1 MEFELLDKKIGEI
14 SADCEVVFMVG
25 KNLKHK
31 WVKDLEYF
39 KPLNFKAEV
48 EETVFIPDRKKL
60 YIAIDSMEHDSI
72 RTACAQAI
80 RILKKTNFKSVKI
93 GFYAGKE
100 FATDNIR
107 AIAEGFILGEYIFDK
122 YKSNKIK
129 SSIKKIVVS
138 TEEYSGKTIS
148 VKIIKKELKTG
159 EILAHAVNFTREIA
173 NQPPD
178 DMTPIQMGEVA
189 KKLAKENDLQ
199 CRIYGEEFLKKNGM
213 NAFLAVG
220 RGSIHPL
227 RLIHLTYKPKNAKN
241 RIAIVGKGITY
252 DSGGLSLK
260 PTSSMITMKSDKSGA
275 SAVFGIMSIV
285 KKLNLPFEVH
295 GIVGAAENMIGGNAY
310 KPDDI
315 LTAKNGKTI
324 EVKNTDA
331 EGRLV
336 LADCLCYAQD
346 FDPDYILDFATL
358 TGACVVA
365 LGEYTVGV
373 MGFDEK
379 LKKEIMRAASA
390 SGELSAD
397 LPFNKYLPKLLKSK
411 IADVSNLSSSN
422 YGGAITAGLFL
433 SEFIKK
439 ENKEK
444 WAHLDIAGPAYVEKE
459 WGCNSYGASGAGVK
473 MAARWMENLLKKF

>member
-1 MEFELLDKKIGEI
+1 MDKKIDKI
-14 SADCEVVFMVG
+14 SADCEVVFVVD

-31 WVKDLEYF
+31 WIKDSEHF
-39 KPLNFKAEV
+39 KLLKFKAEA
-48 EETVFIPDRKKL
+48 EEAVFVPHKKRL
-60 YIAIDSMEHDSI
+60 YIAIGSLEHDSI

-80 RILKKTNFKSVKI
+80 RILKKTNFQSIKI
-93 GFYAGKE
+93 GLYAGKE
-100 FATDNIR
+100 FAPDNIR
-107 AIAEGFILGEYIFDK
+107 SIAEGFILGGYIFDK
-122 YKSNKIK
+122 YKTKKVK
-129 SSIKKIVVS
+129 SRVKKIAVS
-138 TEEYSGKTIS
+138 SEEYSGKTIS
-148 VKIIKKELKTG
+148 AKVIKEELRTG
-159 EILAHAVNFTREIA
+159 KILADAVNFTREIA

-178 DMTPIQMGEVA
+178 DMTPVQMGEA
-189 KKLAKENDLQ
+189 AEKLAKENDLQ
-199 CRIYGEEFLKKNGM
+199 CKIYGEEFLKKNGM
-213 NAFLAVG
+213 NAFLAVS

-227 RLIHLTYKPKNAKN
+227 RLIHLIYKPKNAEKK
-241 RIAIVGKGITY
+241 IAIVGKGITY

-260 PTSSMITMKSDKSGA
+260 PPSSMVTMKSDKSGA
-275 SAVFGIMSIV
+275 GAVLGVMSIV

-295 GIVGAAENMIGGNAY
+295 GIIGAAENMIGGNAY

-336 LADCLCYAQD
+336 LADCLCYAQE
-346 FDPDYILDFATL
+346 FAPDYILDFATL

-373 MGFDEK
+373 MGFNKK
-379 LKKEIMRAASA
+379 LKKEIMLAASA

-397 LPFNKYLPKLLKSK
+397 LPFNKYLPKLLKSE
-411 IADVSNLSSSN
+411 IADVSNMSSSN

-439 ENKEK
+439 ENKDK

-459 WGCNSYGASGAGVK
+459 WGCNPYGASGAGVK
-473 MAARWMENLLKKF
+473 MAIRWMANLS